1 MPLHH
6 VNASDAENFDTLGVT
21 GLTLSSSAHSNL
33 SANGG
38 PTRSND
44 ASRSS
49 ISKLSESYHE
59 NSFEGSRHNQTFAS
73 ELPHSS
79 FNAGNSR
86 LSFRGSAESSSN
98 QIQGSRHSFTSA
110 GSSSH
115 SYGRNTLTSK
125 RQEPIYEDV
134 DQHSGLHS
142 VDDNDAK
149 KQNGRTQQS
158 FIPEEDETQSL
169 STLEDSFSVT
179 GQQQQQIYYTSR
191 SSFQQ
196 HPGNR
201 FRQPR
206 QKPDPDNSSV
216 TSSSACRSQESV
228 YSSQLESRVTKL
240 SLELATTKA
249 LLDEL
254 QLENRRVKNEKDEL
268 KLVVS
273 ALEGENEQLHR
284 LVDKLE
290 KEKLLM
296 SMEKTVGVVHSGDG
310 FKSSFV
316 DGKKEDST
324 FQVSTF
330 RAEPRGAVKK
340 KKSRR
345 RSRSGD
351 ELEVPFRNRNET
363 GKGINRSFQSD
374 GDFSV
379 SSAGD
384 GLSVGGMS
392 LHSIADLEHAA
403 RLMAE
408 GEGIL
413 RNNCDSDKEE
423 YDDNDPFATWSAP
436 ADRAKQDNK
445 QRNWFQRGV
454 EALNNT
460 QKPDCDSEEMS
471 GDPFDTCSKSAD
483 PIQHLFSGDCEETTS
498 QEQSQQDR
506 RGGGFQLFRGLRG
519 NRGQN
524 R

>member
-21 GLTLSSSAHSNL
+21 GLNLSSSAHNI
-33 SANGG
+33 
-38 PTRSND
+38 ND
-44 ASRSS
+44 ASRRGSRSS
-49 ISKLSESYHE
+49 ISRLSESYHE
-59 NSFEGSRHNQTFAS
+59 HSFEGSHHNHTFAS
-73 ELPHSS
+73 ELSHSS
-79 FNAGNSR
+79 FNAGSNR
-86 LSFRGSAESSSN
+86 LSLRGTSESSSK
-98 QIQGSRHSFTSA
+98 QLQDSRHSFTSA

-115 SYGRNTLTSK
+115 GYGRNTFTSK
-125 RQEPIYEDV
+125 RHEPIYEDV

-142 VDDNDAK
+142 VDDNDAY
-149 KQNGRTQQS
+149 KQNGTTQRS

-169 STLEDSFSVT
+169 TTLEDSFSVT
-179 GQQQQQIYYTSR
+179 GQQQQQR

-196 HPGNR
+196 HAANR
-201 FRQPR
+201 FRQHR
-206 QKPDPDNSSV
+206 QKPDTDNSSV
-216 TSSSACRSQESV
+216 ASSSVCRSQESI
-228 YSSQLESRVTKL
+228 YSAQLESRVTKL

-249 LLDEL
+249 KLDEL
-254 QLENRRVKNEKDEL
+254 QLENRRAKNEKEEL
-268 KLVVS
+268 KLVIS
-273 ALEGENEQLHR
+273 ALQGENEQLHR
-284 LVDKLE
+284 LVEKLE

-316 DGKKEDST
+316 GEKKEDGT

-340 KKSRR
+340 SSRR
-345 RSRSGD
+345 RRTKSGD

-363 GKGINRSFQSD
+363 GTEFNRSMQSD

-379 SSAGD
+379 SSAGG
-384 GLSVGGMS
+384 GLSIGGLS

-408 GEGIL
+408 GEGKL
-413 RNNCDSDKEE
+413 RNNSDSDKEE

-436 ADRAKQDNK
+436 ADRAKKDNK

-454 EALNNT
+454 ESLNNS

-471 GDPFDTCSKSAD
+471 GDPFDTCSKNAD
-483 PIQHLFSGDCEETTS
+483 PIQHLFSNDSVVTAS
-498 QEQSQQDR
+498 QQQSQQDR

-519 NRGQN
+519 HRGHNR
-524 R
+524 